1 MQGIPRKGESNS
13 QGTKQTNEQVTIHS
27 NNRRSSSSQLLT
39 TDLET
44 NFLKCFEKKEISLV
58 DARKE
63 LL

>member
-13 QGTKQTNEQVTIHS
+13 QETKQTNEQVTIHS